1 MSLIARR
8 LISNKNLIKCSI
20 ISVMFLSN
28 KQTVLS
34 KLPSN
39 NPNYSFN
46 VLKLKYSTETSN
58 VELKAKFDKLVK
70 DKKIVVF
77 MKGVLNFNFINY
89 YFQKSKFLI

>member
-1 MSLIARR
+1 
-8 LISNKNLIKCSI
+8 
-20 ISVMFLSN
+20 MFLSN